1 MKSKI
6 NNNNKPMCFNSQ
18 NLNKLNFSQKK
29 QNKHKNNII
38 NQSRKNKLVSQI
50 VICIDYLNQINYLLQ
65 IVVLRKD
72 AKYKEKL

>member
-1 MKSKI
+1 
-6 NNNNKPMCFNSQ
+6 MCFNSQ

-29 QNKHKNNII
+29 QNKQKNNII
-38 NQSRKNKLVSQI
+38 NQSRKKKLVSQI
-50 VICIDYLNQINYLLQ
+50 VICIDYLKQINYLLQ

>member
-1 MKSKI
+1 
-6 NNNNKPMCFNSQ
+6 MCFNSQ

-38 NQSRKNKLVSQI
+38 NQSRKKKLVSQI
-50 VICIDYLNQINYLLQ
+50 VIYIDYLNQINYLLQ

>member
-1 MKSKI
+1 
-6 NNNNKPMCFNSQ
+6 MCFNSQ

-29 QNKHKNNII
+29 QNKQKNNII
-38 NQSRKNKLVSQI
+38 NQSRKKKLVSQI
-50 VICIDYLNQINYLLQ
+50 VIYIDYLNQINYLLQ

>member
-1 MKSKI
+1 
-6 NNNNKPMCFNSQ
+6 MCFNSQ

-29 QNKHKNNII
+29 QNKQKNNTI
-38 NQSRKNKLVSQI
+38 NQSRKKKLVSQI
-50 VICIDYLNQINYLLQ
+50 VICIDYLKQINYLLQ

>member
-1 MKSKI
+1 
-6 NNNNKPMCFNSQ
+6 MCFNSQ

-29 QNKHKNNII
+29 QNKQKNNII
-38 NQSRKNKLVSQI
+38 NQSRKKKLVSQI